1 MRPGR
6 VLLFLLATLAM
17 LALIGQL
24 IPSQGLRITSDLTL
38 HFPNAKEVL
47 FPRPVEKADIDFI
60 LQLPTDST
68 EDGFPDAFPDSLL
81 DRRAVRVDTSKL
93 APLAERIRLHYPN
106 NDRSVLFPLFAALE
120 SAPGTPHPVR
130 ILHYGDSQLEGDRIT
145 AYLRNKLQVLFG
157 GNGPGLVSVVEITPH
172 FSVTHEASENWE
184 RFSVME
190 RNQPAGLAKRFG
202 AMGAIT
208 RFSPLL
214 ADTAALDTTIH
225 TATFTLRP
233 NERSYNKART
243 WQRCRIWFGQH
254 RAPISMEVFAN
265 GESLGRETVAP
276 SQETLE
282 RSWTFNTPP
291 NELRFVLTGAHSP
304 NVYGV
309 SMEGRNGVVMDNL
322 AMRGAS
328 GLELRNTDQNVL
340 RAMYNALSPSLFI
353 LQYGGNVLPYMK
365 STEQAKDYGR
375 AIGNDIARIKRLVP
389 GACVIVIGPSDM
401 SIKEGDQFVT
411 RPYLEDVRDAMKAS
425 SLAAGAVF
433 WDMYDA
439 MGGRNS
445 MASWVAADPP
455 LAAEDYTHFSPLG
468 ARKIAELFHE
478 ALIRDLATYQRQ
490 QP

>member
-6 VLLFLLATLAM
+6 ILLFLLATLAM

-24 IPSQGLRITSDLTL
+24 VPSQGLRLTPSFTL
-38 HFPNAKEVL
+38 HFPSARDVL
-47 FPRPVEKADIDFI
+47 FPRPVERADIGFI
-60 LQLPTDST
+60 LDLATDST
-68 EDGFPDAFPDSLL
+68 DETTADAFPDSLL
-81 DRRAVRVDTSKL
+81 DERAVRVDTSML
-93 APLAERIRLHYPN
+93 ASLAERIRLHYPN
-106 NDRSVLFPLFAALE
+106 GDRALLFPLFAALE

-130 ILHYGDSQLEGDRIT
+130 VLHYGDSQLEGDRIT

-157 GNGPGLVSVVEITPH
+157 GHGPGLVSVVEITPH
-172 FSVTHEASENWE
+172 FSVLHDATENWE

-190 RNQPAGLAKRFG
+190 RRQPTGLSRRFG
-202 AMGAIT
+202 AMGA
-208 RFSPLL
+208 L
-214 ADTAALDTTIH
+214 ARYTPVLSDTIAVDTTIR
-225 TATFTLRP
+225 TASFTLRP
-233 NERSYNKART
+233 NERAYNKART
-243 WQRCRIWFGQH
+243 WHRCRIWFGHH
-254 RAPISMEVFAN
+254 RAPVTLELFAN
-265 GESLGRETVAP
+265 GASLGRETIAP
-276 SQETLE
+276 SVDLLE

-291 NELRFVLTGAHSP
+291 NELRFSFTGAHSP

-328 GLELRNTDQNVL
+328 GLELRSTDQSVL
-340 RAMYNALSPSLFI
+340 RAMYNALAPSLFI

-375 AIGNDIARIKRLVP
+375 AIGNDIARIKRMVP

-401 SIKEGDQFVT
+401 SIKEGDQYVT

-425 SLAAGAVF
+425 SLAAGAAF

-478 ALIRDLATYQRQ
+478 ALIRDLAIYQRQ